1 MHHFLWTTF
10 CYPKPHRAQDFVDNR
25 FTEYC
30 TKLHDRAERNMSQAA
45 EIQYIT
51 PITKKAKVVIEGG
64 EGEEEE
70 EEGAPNLD
78 GEDET
83 GFLMFTW
90 SDFRYLVLHLQVL
103 KWDIYFSFVDT
114 WV

>member
-1 MHHFLWTTF
+1 
-10 CYPKPHRAQDFVDNR
+10 
-25 FTEYC
+25 
-30 TKLHDRAERNMSQAA
+30 MSQAA

-51 PITKKAKVVIEGG
+51 PITKKAKVVIEGE

-83 GFLMFTW
+83 GFLMFT
-90 SDFRYLVLHLQVL
+90 
-103 KWDIYFSFVDT
+103 
-114 WV
+114 